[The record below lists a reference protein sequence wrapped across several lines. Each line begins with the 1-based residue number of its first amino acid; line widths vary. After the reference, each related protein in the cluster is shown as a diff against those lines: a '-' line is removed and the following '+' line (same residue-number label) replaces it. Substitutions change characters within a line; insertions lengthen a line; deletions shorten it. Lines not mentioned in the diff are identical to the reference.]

1 MLLAIDSIMWEQKA
15 LADRDRPCE
24 PEWARSASANCSAVE
39 VRQPKEGPQPEK
51 THLKGLE
58 SALRHTWEWEAS

>member
-1 MLLAIDSIMWEQKA
+1 MLLAIYSIMWEQRT

-24 PEWARSASANCSAVE
+24 PEWARSASTNYSAAE

-51 THLKGLE
+51 TPLKGLG
-58 SALRHTWEWEAS
+58 SALRHAQGWEAS